1 MKQQKEEDLFFCKY
15 ITITSYFIKAHFL
28 NKIKFQNMVHY
39 SDFFLKMS
47 PSRSPHCAPLD
58 HVLYDQWKCCYKHLC
73 VHTTDCK
80 ILDGNGK
87 NSLRLLMRSRF
98 PATSRHHAEVF
109 STKGHKALVIV
120 ISWWLSTPLECSH
133 MCVKTATLKALQ
145 LEEATLRGRSAK
157 P

>member
-1 MKQQKEEDLFFCKY
+1 
-15 ITITSYFIKAHFL
+15 
-28 NKIKFQNMVHY
+28 MVHY
-39 SDFFLKMS
+39 SDLFLKMS

-98 PATSRHHAEVF
+98 PATSRHQPEVF

-120 ISWWLSTPLECSH
+120 ISLWLSTPLECSH
-133 MCVKTATLKALQ
+133 MCVKTATLKALTARGGYFEREIGQ
-145 LEEATLRGRSAK
+145 TVISCQPFFFFLPLEAMHLLSFCTSV
-157 P
+157 